1 MCGISGIVGLKDRRE
16 SYLRVLPSMT
26 QALKHRGPD
35 DEGWVFFSQ
44 NKILKV
50 AGEDAPKE
58 IHELKEKY
66 APNGSLADLDN
77 EFSIALGHRRLSI
90 QDVSLLGHQPFCT
103 DDENYWITYNGEIYN
118 FHELRDELSS
128 KGYGFKTNTDTEVLL
143 NAYLEWGEECVRH
156 FNGMW
161 AFVIYDRADNIL
173 FGSRDRFGVKPF
185 YYILNDDLFAFA
197 SEYKALLKIPTLEK
211 KLNPV
216 AVYDYLVL
224 GKTELEEEGLVKDI
238 FELMPAHSF
247 RFDLNNSTLKKW
259 KYYSLEF
266 NAKWQQFNRHTF
278 SKYSQDVRE
287 LIINAIRL
295 RLRSDVSVG
304 SCLSGGLDSST
315 IVCVINHLLSQEP
328 IKQVGDVQKVFTACY
343 SDCKEDERS
352 WAKIVVDNTQTSWH
366 QTFPKPE
373 ELINE
378 LEDLVYTQ
386 DIPFFSSSTYAQY
399 KVMQLA
405 HNNGIKVTLDG
416 QGSDELFAGYSPQ
429 FTSFI
434 AEAFKN
440 FSLGTICNNLTHL
453 DNSFANA
460 EMLTGYPAKIIAA
473 NLFSGY
479 FKNKGFISAR
489 KEFQYI
495 NDEFWDEHKKRLN
508 YLISSLPTSLNKL
521 LYSQFTGPD
530 LKALMRTGDRNSMR
544 FSIESRVPF
553 ADDVNLIEYVFGI
566 SSAYKVRNGQS
577 KYLLRDSMKDML
589 PTEIAHRKD
598 KLGFATPEKQW
609 FQQLKDPLKEMVSS
623 NQNDEYIN
631 WTELNKNWDAVFNR
645 SVEVSTIRLWRF
657 INFAVWRRVFN
668 I

>member
-1 MCGISGIVGLKDRRE
+1 
-16 SYLRVLPSMT
+16 
-26 QALKHRGPD
+26 
-35 DEGWVFFSQ
+35 
-44 NKILKV
+44 
-50 AGEDAPKE
+50 
-58 IHELKEKY
+58 
-66 APNGSLADLDN
+66 
-77 EFSIALGHRRLSI
+77 
-90 QDVSLLGHQPFCT
+90 
-103 DDENYWITYNGEIYN
+103 
-118 FHELRDELSS
+118 
-128 KGYGFKTNTDTEVLL
+128 
-143 NAYLEWGEECVRH
+143 
-156 FNGMW
+156 
-161 AFVIYDRADNIL
+161 
-173 FGSRDRFGVKPF
+173 FGVKPF
-185 YYILNDDLFAFA
+185 YYILHDDFFAFA
-197 SEYKALLKIPTLEK
+197 SEYKALLKIPTLER

-224 GKTELEEEGLVKDI
+224 GKTELEEEGLFKDI

-247 RFDLNNSTLKKW
+247 RFDLHNGTFKKW

-266 NAKWQQFNRHTF
+266 NAEWQQFNGHTF
-278 SKYSQDVRE
+278 SKYTEDIRE

-304 SCLSGGLDSST
+304 TCLSGGLDSST
-315 IVCVINHLLSQEP
+315 IVCVINNLLSQNS
-328 IKQVGDVQKVFTACY
+328 IKQVGDLQKVFTACY
-343 SDCKEDERS
+343 SNPMHSDVDESS

-378 LEDLVYTQ
+378 FEDLVYAQ

-434 AEAFKN
+434 AEALKN
-440 FSLGTICNNLTHL
+440 FSLSTISNNLTHL
-453 DNSFANA
+453 DNSFANV

-479 FKNKGFISAR
+479 FKNRGFRSSR
-489 KEFQYI
+489 KEFNYI
-495 NDEFWDEHKKRLN
+495 NDEFWNENKKRLH
-508 YLISSLPTSLNKL
+508 YLINSLPTSLNKM

-544 FSIESRVPF
+544 FSIESRMPF

-566 SSAYKVRNGQS
+566 SSAYKVRNGQN
-577 KYLLRDSMKDML
+577 KYLLRNSMKNML
-589 PTEIAHRKD
+589 PAEIVQRKD

-609 FQQLKDPLKEMVSS
+609 FQQLKNPLREMVSS

-631 WTELNKNWDAVFNR
+631 WTELNKNWDALFNK
-645 SVEVSTIRLWRF
+645 SLEVSTIRLWRF
-657 INFAVWRRVFN
+657 INFAVWRRVFD